1 MAKTKTP
8 PVGRRAGTSKLHGIP
23 LDDDGGAI
31 LSTDSFDAVLA
42 SGTLAPT
49 EPDQEFV
56 ATAGRAV
63 VTFLKGLGEFFLQAR
78 TIETKAKQTLGIAQE
93 LQKIGTPKTQ
103 AADEGVQ
110 LFIKTTNEQKKAAE
124 ALWSITTVV
133 HGFHRR
139 LTARRAV
146 ATDAIEQANAIAN
159 KLHNDYVDTEN
170 RRIAREADER
180 RRALEAEERRKR
192 DEEAAAAAKEAER
205 LEAAAPTVSA
215 REQAFI
221 NYYLADTR
229 PGREARAASLAGF
242 KDPAASAQRLLTLPK
257 ILTALEARRAA
268 DEVRQQAAAK
278 AQAPISVD
286 VPVERPRVSSAAGL
300 SSRTRWGATVLDAGL
315 LTDAVFV
322 EFGTTLAAWIGK
334 PVDEATVRGFL
345 KGYAGQIPRDVLA
358 VDESIVRKY
367 GESLHEAIDRWPGVV
382 HTKNTKGV

>member
-1 MAKTKTP
+1 
-8 PVGRRAGTSKLHGIP
+8 
-23 LDDDGGAI
+23 
-31 LSTDSFDAVLA
+31 
-42 SGTLAPT
+42 
-49 EPDQEFV
+49 
-56 ATAGRAV
+56 
-63 VTFLKGLGEFFLQAR
+63 
-78 TIETKAKQTLGIAQE
+78 
-93 LQKIGTPKTQ
+93 
-103 AADEGVQ
+103 
-110 LFIKTTNEQKKAAE
+110 
-124 ALWSITTVV
+124 
-133 HGFHRR
+133 
-139 LTARRAV
+139 
-146 ATDAIEQANAIAN
+146 
-159 KLHNDYVDTEN
+159 
-170 RRIAREADER
+170 
-180 RRALEAEERRKR
+180 
-192 DEEAAAAAKEAER
+192 
-205 LEAAAPTVSA
+205 
-215 REQAFI
+215 
-221 NYYLADTR
+221 
-229 PGREARAASLAGF
+229 
-242 KDPAASAQRLLTLPK
+242 LPK

>member
-63 VTFLKGLGEFFLQAR
+63 ITFLKGLGEFFLQAR
-78 TIETKAKQTLGIAQE
+78 SIEAKAKQTLGIAQE

-124 ALWSITTVV
+124 ALWSITTTV
-133 HGFHRR
+133 HAFHRR

-146 ATDAIEQANAIAN
+146 ATDAIEQANVIAN
-159 KLHNDYVDTEN
+159 KLHNDYVDVEN
-170 RRIAREADER
+170 RRIAREAEEK

-192 DEEAAAAAKEAER
+192 EAEAAAAAQEAER
-205 LEAAAPTVSA
+205 LEAAAPNVSA

-229 PGREARAASLAGF
+229 PGRDSRAAQLAGY
-242 KDPAASAQRLLTLPK
+242 KDPAASAQRLLALPK

-278 AQAPISVD
+278 AAAPISVD
-286 VPVERPRVSSAAGL
+286 VPVEKPRVSSAAGL
-300 SSRTRWGATVLDAGL
+300 SSRTRWGATVLDAQL
-315 LTDAVFV
+315 LHEAMFI
-322 EFGTTLAAWIGK
+322 EFGVALAAWLGK
-334 PVDEATVRGFL
+334 PVPDSTILDFVTHHAPR
-345 KGYAGQIPRDVLA
+345 IPFDVLV
-358 VDESIVRKY
+358 VDESAVRKY
-367 GESLHEAIDRWPGVV
+367 GEQLHEQIDRWPGVV